1 MESCPRERTFPS
13 KRIEEDGHQ
22 VERRARTASRTR
34 TMGAG
39 SHPTVPAIERGEGRP
54 VVFLH
59 GYPLSHEIWLPQLET
74 LSARDRVVLLD
85 LPGYG
90 LARDWPVPDSLSGFA
105 ESVHQ
110 TFARQFTS
118 PVVVVGH
125 SFGGYVALELFR
137 NHPEQFQAI
146 VLTNTRSE
154 PDGVEAR
161 EKRLATAKR
170 LEDPRS
176 SSISK
181 GPSAASF
188 PRGPGRRPGHYWRRP
203 APSSGTSHREP
214 SSALSRRSPDAP
226 ISPQCSPPSMSR
238 PSSIWGEEDRLIP
251 PAQSRSMVARIPGS
265 SGVGIPEAGHLPS
278 LEAPEAFARTLNG
291 FLDRLPSV

>member
-1 MESCPRERTFPS
+1 M
-13 KRIEEDGHQ
+13 
-22 VERRARTASRTR
+22 
-34 TMGAG
+34 
-39 SHPTVPAIERGEGRP
+39 PAIERGEGRP

-170 LEDPRS
+170 LEDPSQFLDIEGTIRGLFSPRTGEAAGPLLETARTIVRNVPSRTIIGTLKAIAGRS
-176 SSISK
+176 DLTPVLSTI
-181 GPSAASF
+181 
-188 PRGPGRRPGHYWRRP
+188 HVP
-203 APSSGTSHREP
+203 A
-214 SSALSRRSPDAP
+214 LV
-226 ISPQCSPPSMSR
+226 
-238 PSSIWGEEDRLIP
+238 IWGEEDRLIP